1 MTYQILAI
9 NPGSTST
16 KISLF
21 EDETILN
28 ETTLDHPI
36 SVIEKYD
43 HIMDQLSFR
52 KEVILGW
59 LKEIGFDINTLDAVS
74 GRGGLVKAIPGGTY
88 AVNNK
93 LKEDL
98 RIAVNGEHASNLGGV
113 LAREIAD
120 MVGCRAFIVDPPCV
134 DDFDEISR
142 ISGMPDIKRIS
153 KFHALNH
160 RAVGREYARSVGKK
174 YRDLNLIIAH
184 MGGGCSV
191 AAHRRGKAINCYNGL
206 DGDGAFSPTRSGGI
220 PSGDLIRLCYSG
232 KYPTVSDMMKRCVG
246 NAGIVAYLGTN
257 DMREVDRMIE
267 EGSTEAK
274 LVKEAFI
281 LQVSHDIAAMAADLN
296 GEVDQIILTGGI
308 AHGKA
313 VTDGIKARVGWIAGI
328 TVIPGEREM
337 IALAQGAYRVLT
349 GEEEAKVYE

>member
-16 KISLF
+16 KIALF
-21 EDETILN
+21 EDETLVKEI
-28 ETTLDHPI
+28 TLDHPI
-36 SVIEKYD
+36 SEIEKYD
-43 HIMDQLSFR
+43 HIMDQLEFR
-52 KEVILGW
+52 KKVIVGW
-59 LKEIGFDINTLDAVS
+59 LNEIGFDMKTLDAVS

-88 AVNNK
+88 AVNRK
-93 LKEDL
+93 LVDDL
-98 RIAVNGEHASNLGGV
+98 HTAVNGEHASNLGGV

-120 MVGCRAFIVDPPCV
+120 EVGCRAFIVDPPSV

-142 ISGMPDIKRIS
+142 ISGMPDIQRIS

-160 RAVGREYARSVGKK
+160 RAVAREYARKTGRK
-174 YRDLNLIIAH
+174 YRDLNLIVAH
-184 MGGGCSV
+184 MGGGGSV
-191 AAHRRGKAINCYNGL
+191 AAHRKGKAINCYNGL

-232 KYPTVSDMMKRCVG
+232 KYPTVNDMMKRCVG

-257 DMREVDRMIE
+257 DMREVNKMIE
-267 EGSTEAK
+267 EGNEQAR

-281 LQVSHDIAAMAADLN
+281 LQVSHDIAAMAADLK

-308 AHGKA
+308 AHGKD
-313 VTDGIKARVGWIAGI
+313 VTDAITDRIGWIAGV

-337 IALAQGAYRVLT
+337 LALAQGAYRVLS
-349 GEEEAKVYE
+349 GEEEAQVYE